1 MRMIIEADTPVGR
14 LEYDHESGKA
24 RLSVEK
30 KDGFWKFPLLVM
42 LQITNRCNLRC
53 PYCYAD
59 SQPISND
66 YWTAERVEKLAE
78 NLRRLGTVVL
88 AVGGGEPFTVPWL
101 MEALRK
107 VSKVIPV
114 SVTTNGTLLD
124 EKIVKELKKYGVF
137 VRVSI
142 HNESAFKGVELLKK
156 NGNRFGVNILLARGW
171 GKRQRKLV
179 SRLLEMGVD
188 NFLILA
194 MSEHGRA
201 VGKYAS
207 PEIDDY
213 LEVLGELV
221 KHRVTVHV
229 DAWYSAEML
238 RKHGFLIA
246 SPWASEGRGGRYVYI
261 DYEGYMRPASHGEKS
276 DIRVKLRDLST
287 ESLEEAFNLL
297 PKELKR
303 EELYVDCGKFEWR
316 QDFSAHST
324 YSYVFLSGMEDE
336 PLDEVN
342 RKMMKAITARNI
354 NAAIKK
360 VRKDL
365 GVESPLI
372 IDKAGLFEVKLV
384 DIAASVDTD
393 LHDALVYG
401 ALGAYF
407 EPPFW
412 LHSFYKSLNGSP
424 RHYLRPYLELP
435 DACEEFMNRFL
446 NALLH
451 MLNELGLGLTYVDIR
466 ETLNEMEAQKREI
479 LIERPLDYLLYSHG
493 RVHSVMLASK
503 ICQKKFFKIS
513 EFKTIPPEDPSEVEL
528 AVDMLQ
534 ELVESGEKVF
544 LEDGTRVKILRVL
557 NPDYSVPYKLYIEA
571 AVGSRRRCGIAL
583 SNPTITYLI
592 YQSRKLPEKIP
603 PEKYL
608 ERVFED
614 VSGKVPEIEEKE
626 NYITL
631 RVGDYEI
638 SWACIERFP
647 TWFWKWNIWVKHE
660 YNVGTKSPI
669 YGVGRFGKVDGR
681 KFSFYGVPTILAD
694 LLRRKHPERVLDKVY
709 NLYRGA
715 KNVRAIPFLETVAAA
730 LSRSKDF
737 VKTFNRNMDLSAP
750 LGLTPLVLGKVG
762 RKYIIMKPY
771 DGKVTAIV
779 REPHG
784 YTLQDVDLDYHR
796 DLLTS
801 ALKQTNLEVGRVSK
815 SKICS
820 IILEAIDSMKS
831 ADRMSKVFL
840 GRILPRH
847 PLVSDRHRRNIFLE
861 IPIRRLSEFLRDE
874 IYGGDVD
881 LMKAHLLMRE
891 LSKGKRQRVEIS

>member
-1 MRMIIEADTPVGR
+1 MIIEADTPVGR

-24 RLSVEK
+24 RLSVER

-42 LQITNRCNLRC
+42 LQITNKCNLSC

-78 NLRRLGTVVL
+78 NLRRLGTAVL

-107 VSKVIPV
+107 ISKVIPV

-142 HNESAFKGVELLKK
+142 HNEDAFKGVELLKK
-156 NGNRFGVNILLARGW
+156 NRNRFGVNILLAKGW

-229 DAWYSAEML
+229 DAWYSAKIL

-276 DIRVKLRDLST
+276 DIRVKLKDLST

-303 EELYVDCGKFEWR
+303 EELYVDGRFEWR

-342 RKMMKAITARNI
+342 RKIMKAITAKNI

-365 GVESPLI
+365 GVEPPLI
-372 IDKAGLFEVKLV
+372 TDKAGLFEVKLV
-384 DIAASVDTD
+384 DIAASVDTN
-393 LHDALVYG
+393 LHNSFIYG
-401 ALGAYF
+401 CLEAYF
-407 EPPFW
+407 EPPFE
-412 LHSFYKSLNGSP
+412 LHSFYKNLNGDP
-424 RHYLRPYLELP
+424 RHYLRPYLILP
-435 DACEEFMNRFL
+435 DACGEFMNQ
-446 NALLH
+446 LLDILLDA
-451 MLNELGLGLTYVDIR
+451 LNELGLDLTYADIKKV
-466 ETLNEMEAQKREI
+466 LNKMKAQKREI
-479 LIERPLDYLLYSHG
+479 LIKRPLDYLLYSHG
-493 RVHSVMLASK
+493 RVHSTMLASK
-503 ICQKKFFKIS
+503 ICQEKILKVS
-513 EFKTIPPEDPSEVEL
+513 EFKTISPENPSEIEL
-528 AVDMLQ
+528 AVGTLR
-534 ELVESGEKVF
+534 ELTKSGEKVF
-544 LEDGTRVKILRVL
+544 LEDGTRIKILRVL

-571 AVGSRRRCGIAL
+571 IAGPRRRYRIAL

-592 YQSRKLPEKIP
+592 YQFRKLPEKIP

-608 ERVFED
+608 ERVFEE
-614 VSGKVPEIEEKE
+614 VSGKTPEIEEEE
-626 NYITL
+626 NYVTL
-631 RVGDYEI
+631 RIGDYEI

-647 TWFWKWNIWVKHE
+647 TWFFKWRIWMKHE
-660 YNVGTKSPI
+660 YEVGMRSPI
-669 YGVGRFGKVDGR
+669 YGVGRFGKIDGR

-694 LLRRKHPERVLDKVY
+694 LLRKKHPERILDKVY
-709 NLYRGA
+709 DLYRGA
-715 KNVRAIPFLETVAAA
+715 KNVRAIPFLETVAAT
-730 LSRSKDF
+730 LSRNRDF
-737 VKTFNRNMDLSAP
+737 MKMLNRNVDLSTP
-750 LGLTPLVLGKVG
+750 LGLAPLVLGKV
-762 RKYIIMKPY
+762 RKKYIIMKPY
-771 DGKVTAIV
+771 DGKITVLH
-779 REPHG
+779 PHG
-784 YTLQDVDLDYHR
+784 PQMTLQDINLDYYK

-801 ALKQTNLEVGRVSK
+801 ALKQTNLEVGRVNK

-820 IILEAIDSMKS
+820 IILKTIDSMKS

-847 PLVSDRHRRNIFLE
+847 PLVSDRHRRNILLE
-861 IPIRRLSEFLRDE
+861 IPIERLSEFLRDE

-881 LMKAHLLMRE
+881 LMKTHLLMRE